1 MAPKCMRAPAR
12 TTEGKDVEHPG
23 GAPSSCIM
31 HYYLPILILVIVI
44 NQRVAY
50 HLDIYRYFKSLTV
63 RYFSYCYYILRIYRG
78 CNEDNLLTTWHDTKR

>member
-50 HLDIYRYFKSLTV
+50 HLDILIFNCEVFFSL
-63 RYFSYCYYILRIYRG
+63 
-78 CNEDNLLTTWHDTKR
+78 LLNSQEMQGV